1 MQLGII
7 LTSLQDNAHVAS
19 LLGFSQSSDMTHT
32 GSKQQRAGP
41 SSNMHLAEILMKTLL
56 QNLGY
61 HFVSTCIIEL
71 NCQFSAFNSNVS
83 NI

>member
-19 LLGFSQSSDMTHT
+19 LLGLSQSPDVC
-32 GSKQQRAGP
+32 GSGSHRQRIGP

-61 HFVSTCIIEL
+61 HFVSIFT
-71 NCQFSAFNSNVS
+71 A
-83 NI
+83 